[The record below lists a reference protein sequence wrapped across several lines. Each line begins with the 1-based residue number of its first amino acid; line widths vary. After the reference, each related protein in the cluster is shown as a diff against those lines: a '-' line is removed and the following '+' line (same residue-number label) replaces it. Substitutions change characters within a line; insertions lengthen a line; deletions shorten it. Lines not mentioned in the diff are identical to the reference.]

1 MFRLIL
7 LLAVLALTLSACKDA
22 AEEIPVDATVR
33 PAKLIEVSAA
43 ELERTV
49 RIPAIVGA
57 ADSSILT
64 FPVGG
69 QLLELPVTEGDE
81 VDQGAI
87 LARLD
92 ERDFRSN
99 LASAQASYDNA
110 QTELERAERLISE
123 NAIAQSVVD
132 QRRGQRDVALAAL
145 ESARKA
151 LEDSEIRAPFSGVVA
166 DIHVGSFETVSPA
179 QPIMTLQSAGDA
191 EIVVQVPASVVVNVE
206 RLEPI
211 ELYLELDVAP
221 GQRLPATLVSNAS
234 VANPTTQT
242 YEARFAFSP
251 PEDLLILPGMSGL
264 LYGRYRV
271 PAEEDSFG
279 GMSVPLSAILSEAGV
294 TYVWLLDEST
304 MTVSRR
310 NVDVSPGRGEN
321 VVIRSGLDEGDVLV
335 GAGGSYLS
343 EGAQVRA
350 YDY

>member
-1 MFRLIL
+1 MFRITSLV
-7 LLAVLALTLSACKDA
+7 AVIVLTLSACQDA
-22 AEEIPVDATVR
+22 SEEAVTEPPIR
-33 PAKLIEVSAA
+33 PAKLVEVSAA
-43 ELERTV
+43 QLERTV
-49 RIPAIVGA
+49 RLPAIVGA
-57 ADSSILT
+57 ADTSILT

-69 QLLELPVTEGDE
+69 QLLELPVIEGAE
-81 VDQGAI
+81 VEQGEV

-99 LASAQASYDNA
+99 LASAQATYENA
-110 QTELERAERLISE
+110 QIEFQRAERLIAE

-151 LEDSEIRAPFSGVVA
+151 LDDSQIRAPFSGVVA
-166 DIHVGSFETVSPA
+166 DIHVESFETVSPT

-191 EIVVQVPASVVVNVE
+191 EVVVQVPASIVVDVE

-211 ELYLELDVAP
+211 DLYLELDVAP

-264 LYGRYRV
+264 LHGRYRV
-271 PAEEDSFG
+271 PAEGNDRG
-279 GMSVPLSAILSEAGV
+279 DMSVPLSAILSEGGAS
-294 TYVWLLDEST
+294 YVWLVDEAT

-310 NVDVSPGRGEN
+310 DVDVVPGVDEN
-321 VVIRSGLDEGDVLV
+321 VVIRSGLEEGDVIV
-335 GAGGSYLS
+335 GAGGAYLS
-343 EGAQVRA
+343 AGTRIRA
-350 YDY
+350 YEN